1 LFLKLRNENK
11 VIAANA
17 KQHCSS
23 WEEMF
28 GSNCMQSQIL
38 WPMGYNMARRTGFIF
53 SLHFSTQLY
62 FVLICLSLACFTISV
77 VHNCTLFDLLVIS
90 LFCNK
95 YLLFYFLLYFIFCRW
110 NLFPMATF
118 HLGLIL
124 PLVAVCE
131 CFRCSSLFSLSYVI
145 DSLLFLFPF
154 SSVQLCSFKK

>member
-1 LFLKLRNENK
+1 MKTKSLL
-11 VIAANA
+11 
-17 KQHCSS
+17 Q
-23 WEEMF
+23 
-28 GSNCMQSQIL
+28 MQSNIVLVGKRCLVAIVCNHRFYGQWDTIWL
-38 WPMGYNMARRTGFIF
+38 EELGLY
-53 SLHFSTQLY
+53 SLLHFSTQLY

-145 DSLLFLFPF
+145 GSLLFLFPF